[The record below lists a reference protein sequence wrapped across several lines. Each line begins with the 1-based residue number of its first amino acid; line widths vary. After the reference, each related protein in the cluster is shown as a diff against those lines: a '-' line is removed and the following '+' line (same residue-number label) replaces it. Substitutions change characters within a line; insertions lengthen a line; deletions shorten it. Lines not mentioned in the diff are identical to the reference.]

1 MRGGMDARNE
11 WHPSLS
17 ALESGAMAS
26 PVDDARQLSGPDT
39 PGGVDARAAAHE
51 AFWNL
56 PNTVT
61 LLRVLAVPAL
71 LTFPW
76 VLSHQ
81 ASLVMAWIY
90 IVAAATDL
98 LDGWLARRGAQV
110 TKIGKLLDPL
120 ADKLIV
126 TAALIVLLVVGR
138 IPTWGIVMVV
148 VIIGREL
155 AVTGLRG
162 MASAEGQIVPAAWP
176 GKIKTVFQNI
186 AISALLFPD
195 PLAGRIP
202 AHAIGMIFLVAAT
215 ALTLWSGYRY
225 FAAFFRARA

>member
-1 MRGGMDARNE
+1 
-11 WHPSLS
+11 
-17 ALESGAMAS
+17 MAS
-26 PVDDARQLSGPDT
+26 PVEDVR
-39 PGGVDARAAAHE
+39 E
-51 AFWNL
+51 APPETAPPREVFWNL

-71 LTFPW
+71 LAFPW
-76 VLSHQ
+76 VFTHTG
-81 ASLVMAWIY
+81 SLVMAWIY
-90 IVAAATDL
+90 IVAATTDL
-98 LDGWLARRGAQV
+98 VDGWLARRGAQETRV
-110 TKIGKLLDPL
+110 GKLLDPL

-138 IPTWGIVMVV
+138 IPTWGLVMVV

-162 MASAEGQIVPAAWP
+162 MASAEGQIVAAAWS
-176 GKIKTVFQNI
+176 GKVKTVFQNI

-195 PLAGRIP
+195 PLAGVIP
-202 AHAIGMIFLVAAT
+202 AHTIGMAFLIAAT

-225 FAAFFRARA
+225 FAAFFRTRV